1 MPISSFHGLQTSLRG
16 LLAHQRALD
25 VTGHNVANADTE
37 GYTRQE
43 AILAPTAPLR
53 VQSGVVATGGAADLG
68 SGVDALSYR
77 RIRDTFLDLQF
88 RAQNLRLGGHG
99 ARARSL
105 EQAELALGEPGDDG
119 LSALLNKFW
128 SAWGDVANNP
138 ENPAA
143 RQALVDQGGAVAE
156 AFADLDAKF
165 AAAAAQT
172 MQDYA
177 ALTAPGGE
185 VDQLAREIATL
196 NDAISRS
203 VSAGGQPND
212 LLDRRDLLLDRL
224 SALGQVS
231 VTELASGST
240 QVAFGDAAALLV
252 NDTTVNWPQ
261 ALTAATGGRLGGML
275 AVAGAG
281 GTIASYRAD
290 LAASARALADTVN
303 AIHNGGTGV
312 DFFSYAAGNEAA
324 TLAVA
329 VGAAGVRA
337 GSTASP
343 GANDVALAIAG
354 LRGGTADDRYLALVS
369 RIGTDVRETFRLE
382 ANARTLTNA
391 VNERRQS
398 AGGVS
403 LDEEMANLVRF
414 QRGYQ
419 ASARAMSTIDELL
432 DVLINRTGRVGL

>member
-1 MPISSFHGLQTSLRG
+1 
-16 LLAHQRALD
+16 
-25 VTGHNVANADTE
+25 
-37 GYTRQE
+37 
-43 AILAPTAPLR
+43 
-53 VQSGVVATGGAADLG
+53 
-68 SGVDALSYR
+68 
-77 RIRDTFLDLQF
+77 
-88 RAQNLRLGGHG
+88 
-99 ARARSL
+99 
-105 EQAELALGEPGDDG
+105 
-119 LSALLNKFW
+119 
-128 SAWGDVANNP
+128 
-138 ENPAA
+138 
-143 RQALVDQGGAVAE
+143 
-156 AFADLDAKF
+156 
-165 AAAAAQT
+165 
-172 MQDYA
+172 MQDYD
-177 ALTAPGGE
+177 ALNAPAGE

-196 NDAISRS
+196 NDASSRS

-212 LLDRRDLLLDRL
+212 LLDRRDRLLDRL

-231 VTELASGST
+231 VTDVAGIPGSISVT
-240 QVAFGDAAALLV
+240 FGGTATPLV

-261 ALTAATGGRLGGML
+261 VLTDPKGKLGALLNLASATGP
-275 AVAGAG
+275 V
-281 GTIASYRAD
+281 ASYRAD

-329 VGAAGVRA
+329 VGAAGVRT